1 MQTNGVFL
9 IDQLGNIVP
18 RKPELIEQGQE
29 QYITV
34 SFDSLQPVL
43 LQLQKA
49 IDKTNFIDDQ
59 NKEFISSLQGNQ
71 FF

>member
-1 MQTNGVFL
+1 
-9 IDQLGNIVP
+9 IVP
-18 RKPELIEQGQE
+18 RKPELIEQGQQ

-34 SFDSLQPVL
+34 PFDSLQPVL

-49 IDKTNFIDDQ
+49 MKKTGNIVEQ
-59 NKEFISSLQGNQ
+59 NKEFVRLLQGNQ